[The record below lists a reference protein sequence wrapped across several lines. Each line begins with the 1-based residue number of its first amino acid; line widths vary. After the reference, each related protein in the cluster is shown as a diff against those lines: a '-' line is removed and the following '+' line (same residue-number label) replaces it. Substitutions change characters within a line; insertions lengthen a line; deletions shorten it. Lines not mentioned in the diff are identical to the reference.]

1 MPEKG
6 YLVTTL
12 ALAKVTDIDEILALH
27 ARYQVDTISI
37 EDKKDGFITTAFNR
51 EQLTHLIEQE
61 QGLFIAKKDECI
73 VAYVMAASWHFW
85 SAWPMF
91 AFMIKSLHELSY
103 QGISLTIDNSYQYGP
118 VCVDK
123 SVRGQGVFEQLFEF
137 SLAQMAGRFDVLV
150 TFINK
155 VNPRSFAAHT
165 KKVKL
170 DVLQEFEYNN
180 NQYYEL
186 VCLTKR

>member
-1 MPEKG
+1 
-6 YLVTTL
+6 
-12 ALAKVTDIDEILALH
+12 
-27 ARYQVDTISI
+27 
-37 EDKKDGFITTAFNR
+37 
-51 EQLTHLIEQE
+51 
-61 QGLFIAKKDECI
+61 
-73 VAYVMAASWHFW
+73 
-85 SAWPMF
+85 
-91 AFMIKSLHELSY
+91 MIKSLHELSY